1 MRKLPDMVLR
11 KTLFVGV
18 VPVLIV
24 SLATL
29 VMLVRHGV
37 RDAVRE
43 ADFEAARSK
52 SNLDHSIEILESK
65 WVGALRAD
73 FRPQSDLSDHSL
85 LRRWID
91 QDSGV
96 CLVSVWQQDSL
107 AFSHPRRDEIPPGEL
122 TRGGWSDVET
132 NPRCAGPVVRFA
144 FDLGFRQTAL
154 IAFRLNPLWTSLSTP
169 LQYPGSRTS
178 LLDRRGLVVGDQSP
192 SLAEVVESDPII
204 ARVSKDSVQSS
215 GWRLEQS
222 GLFSF
227 GSRKLSGPPWWVVVR
242 QDVFSTLAPLAPLGV
257 VVLAMLGL
265 AAWLAL
271 MLARSSTVLIL
282 EPLVQLRNSLSA
294 LEEGEFEG
302 ELEPGDIFEINQL
315 ANTYNRMALAIHQRE
330 SIRMRELETMVSEL
344 ESFSYSVSHDLR
356 TPLRSIQGFA
366 RILLEDELERLS
378 PEGAQSLQRI
388 QVASSRMGLLID
400 DLLRLAHAART
411 PLRWELIEMDHLV
424 ADVLQEL
431 RPLIGNRTIRWFV
444 EPLGTCQGD
453 LGLIRQVWSNL
464 LSNAIKY
471 SQKIPVAE
479 IRISQIRSESGEPWW
494 WVQDNGIGFDPQL
507 TPKLFGVFQRLHAAS
522 DFEGTGVGLALVR
535 RIVERHGGQVRAQ
548 GEPDMG
554 AKIGFSMPQL

>member
-1 MRKLPDMVLR
+1 M
-11 KTLFVGV
+11 
-18 VPVLIV
+18 
-24 SLATL
+24 
-29 VMLVRHGV
+29 
-37 RDAVRE
+37 
-43 ADFEAARSK
+43 
-52 SNLDHSIEILESK
+52 
-65 WVGALRAD
+65 
-73 FRPQSDLSDHSL
+73 
-85 LRRWID
+85 
-91 QDSGV
+91 
-96 CLVSVWQQDSL
+96 
-107 AFSHPRRDEIPPGEL
+107 
-122 TRGGWSDVET
+122 
-132 NPRCAGPVVRFA
+132 
-144 FDLGFRQTAL
+144 
-154 IAFRLNPLWTSLSTP
+154 
-169 LQYPGSRTS
+169 
-178 LLDRRGLVVGDQSP
+178 
-192 SLAEVVESDPII
+192 
-204 ARVSKDSVQSS
+204 
-215 GWRLEQS
+215 
-222 GLFSF
+222 
-227 GSRKLSGPPWWVVVR
+227 
-242 QDVFSTLAPLAPLGV
+242 
-257 VVLAMLGL
+257 
-265 AAWLAL
+265 
-271 MLARSSTVLIL
+271 
-282 EPLVQLRNSLSA
+282 RNSLSA